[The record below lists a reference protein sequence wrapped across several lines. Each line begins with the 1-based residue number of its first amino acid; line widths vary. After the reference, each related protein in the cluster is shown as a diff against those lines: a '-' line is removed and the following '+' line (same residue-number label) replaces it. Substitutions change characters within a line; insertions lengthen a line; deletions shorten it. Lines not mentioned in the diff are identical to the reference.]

1 MSKTVIDYL
10 FKFSTKDENNHS
22 LISNLQHTFFQLM
35 NNIIR
40 SDLPS
45 ANTEIIFSLIELAE
59 MLSFPF
65 TPEFETLFTK
75 DSTTSLHKKLFE
87 ITSYFFC
94 YFTLDPFFDTLTT
107 TFSFFFFALIF
118 IITFTIVFEIIV
130 SRYFLSSS
138 PCRAILKY
146 IFIVLSSF
154 MYIPIQIVF
163 LLPYWFE
170 KRVYRNVL
178 FGIGLFFSIIT
189 LFMSIAIKSI
199 MYDQKI
205 KWTSI
210 NDVYRRI
217 LLTSRKIS

>member
-94 YFTLDPFFDTLTT
+94 YFTLDPFFDC
-107 TFSFFFFALIF
+107 A
-118 IITFTIVFEIIV
+118 
-130 SRYFLSSS
+130 YFYYH
-138 PCRAILKY
+138 IY
-146 IFIVLSSF
+146 
-154 MYIPIQIVF
+154 
-163 LLPYWFE
+163 
-170 KRVYRNVL
+170 N
-178 FGIGLFFSIIT
+178 
-189 LFMSIAIKSI
+189 
-199 MYDQKI
+199 
-205 KWTSI
+205 
-210 NDVYRRI
+210 RI
-217 LLTSRKIS
+217 